1 MLQRIG
7 SIGLV
12 LHLGLVFLHNICNMQ
27 LPSSGV
33 TSAVDP
39 ITHAM
44 QKLCSQPG
52 FHHYAQLAGIHGCYG
67 FYSPQVGS
75 IYSSRIDVYCA
86 RTPSV
91 LRLSYPGLRTT
102 ASKIR
107 YCTLLEA
114 LEGWRSGND
123 QTKAPALARATAQSL
138 YNHVQCQYP
147 DRKIRLRIYSIRI
160 PSLNELRSK
169 KQTNKMIIPI
179 YEHPT
184 QQKQPLYSSTYF
196 W

>member
-27 LPSSGV
+27 LPSTNV
-33 TSAVDP
+33 KSAVDP
-39 ITHAM
+39 IIHSLQQLHT
-44 QKLCSQPG
+44 QPG
-52 FHHYAQLAGIHGCYG
+52 LRHYAQLAGIHGCYG

-75 IYSSRIDVYCA
+75 VYSSRIEVHCA
-86 RTPSV
+86 RTANV
-91 LRLSYPGLRTT
+91 LRLSYPGLRST

-114 LEGWRSGND
+114 LEGWRSED
-123 QTKAPALARATAQSL
+123 DRTTAPALARATAKSL
-138 YNHVQCQYP
+138 YNHVQRQYP
-147 DRKIRLRIYSIRI
+147 DREIRLRIYSIRI
-160 PSLNELRSK
+160 PSLYELRSK
-169 KQTNKMIIPI
+169 KQTNKMITPI

-184 QQKQPLYSSTYF
+184 QQKHPLYSSTYF